1 MKTIKIV
8 AQSGHAWTEQVA
20 DKDAAKQ
27 RAKEV
32 RKENGRHRAR
42 RVRNPGRPRKS
53 LATEVTHPPA
63 PAGYRGDMTAKLT
76 SPWCGRVTL
85 TS

>member
-8 AQSGHAWTEQVA
+8 AQNGHAWTEQVA

-32 RKENGRHRAR
+32 RKENDDIERVEFETPDGPENLWR
-42 RVRNPGRPRKS
+42 RK
-53 LATEVTHPPA
+53 
-63 PAGYRGDMTAKLT
+63 
-76 SPWCGRVTL
+76 
-85 TS
+85 